1 MDYQWIAE
9 SQLFSGIS
17 PKEVQEML
25 TCLESRVQTYQKG
38 EYIYHMGEHTGQIG
52 LVLSGSVNIENSDI
66 WGNCSILDN
75 VAPGNIFA
83 EAYACSFGEPL
94 MVDVVA
100 AQDTEILLLH
110 VEKILKTCP
119 TACVYHS
126 RLIRNLLMVMASK
139 NLGLTR
145 KINHISPKTIRGKLS
160 SYLSTQ
166 AQRQNS
172 NEFTIPFN
180 RQQLADYLGVDRS
193 AMSHELSKMQKEG
206 LLIVQKN
213 RFYVKEKLV

>member
-1 MDYQWIAE
+1 
-9 SQLFSGIS
+9 
-17 PKEVQEML
+17 
-25 TCLESRVQTYQKG
+25 
-38 EYIYHMGEHTGQIG
+38 MGVLNGQIG

-75 VAPGNIFA
+75 VTPGNIFA

-145 KINHISPKTIRGKLS
+145 KINNISPKTIRGKLS

-193 AMSHELSKMQKEG
+193 AMSHELSRMQKEG